1 MDEQQKEKLRQA
13 KVEAIEA
20 LRAIPAARYAVLA
33 DTDPR
38 LRDYCEMVRDE
49 PQHHNLYEVLAV
61 VRFFSLRERYEWDI
75 AAVKRFVKFAET
87 VKLSGTTCRRRYKCT
102 PVQVFQYA
110 SIWGFKKDGKR
121 LVRRACLFIPR
132 KYSKTTTSAIF
143 AAYDMMYGDANAQ
156 AYVAANSYDQAQQC
170 FREIRGI
177 VEGIDPSMRFFKTNR
192 HTVTFKRKERDSFAK
207 CLSSKINTKDG
218 LNASLVVMDE
228 YSQAVT
234 SEMLSV
240 LTTSM
245 AARREPL
252 TIIITTASDNLF
264 GPFATLLS
272 SYKQVL
278 RGELEA
284 DALFAHIFEPDVD
297 DEEWAETTWRKVQP
311 HYGVTV
317 QNDFYEAA
325 YQEALLD
332 PNEMLAFRTKL
343 LNIFAEAST
352 KVWMTYQQANDLLRD
367 LPLSAWKGRPAAMV
381 AFDLS
386 VRDDFS
392 AVAYQIYDERNNA
405 FHTHV
410 DYYFPEGALDSHPNR
425 ELYTLWAK
433 NGHLKLCKGDVIDYT
448 QIVNDILAAN
458 QYVQILNIG
467 YDAYK
472 SLTCVNL
479 LRAAIASESGMK
491 TAEKILRPVP
501 QTYGHFTASV
511 DSFQYGAL
519 IGKETMN
526 NNPINV
532 FCITNAVIDV
542 DRMGNKKPIK
552 RSALASS
559 GSSAQTCKIDG
570 IVVTLMDH
578 WLFNNWES

>member
-1 MDEQQKEKLRQA
+1 MDEAQKQKLRDA
-13 KVEAIEA
+13 KVSAVNA
-20 LRAIPAARYAVLA
+20 LREIPAERYFALAETDARLQG
-33 DTDPR
+33 
-38 LRDYCEMVRDE
+38 YCEEVRDNPE
-49 PQHHNLYEVLAV
+49 RHNLYEVLAV
-61 VRFFSLRERYEWDI
+61 VRFFTFRERYDWNVQS
-75 AAVKRFVKFAET
+75 VKRFINFAET
-87 VKLSGTTCRRRYKCT
+87 VKLSGVTGRRRYKCT
-102 PVQVFQYA
+102 PVQVFQFA
-110 SIWGFKKDGKR
+110 SIWGFYHEGKR

-156 AYVAANSYDQAQQC
+156 AYVAANSFDQAQQC

-177 VEGIDPSMRFFKTNR
+177 AEEIDPTGKFFKTNR
-192 HTVTFKRKERDSFAK
+192 HTVSFKRKERDTFAK
-207 CLSSKINTKDG
+207 CLSSMIKTKDG
-218 LNASLVVMDE
+218 LAASLVVCDE
-228 YSQAVT
+228 YSQAT
-234 SEMLSV
+234 SSEMLSV

-245 AARREPL
+245 ATRREPL

-264 GPFATLLS
+264 GPFANLLK
-272 SYKQVL
+272 SYKQVMM
-278 RGELEA
+278 GEIEA

-297 DEEWAETTWRKVQP
+297 DEEWEESTWRKVQP

-317 QNDFYEAA
+317 EKDFYQAA
-325 YQEALLD
+325 YQDALLD
-332 PNEMLAFRTKL
+332 PSEMLAFRTKL
-343 LNIFAEAST
+343 LNIFAEAEN

-367 LPLSAWKGRPAAMV
+367 RPLQSWVGRPPAMV

-392 AVAYQIYDERNNA
+392 AVAYQIYDAKNKA

-410 DYYFPEGALDSHPNR
+410 DYYFPEGALPSHPNR
-425 ELYTLWAK
+425 ELYTQWAK
-433 NGHLKLCKGDVIDYT
+433 DGHLKLCKGEVIDYA

-458 QYVQILNIG
+458 EYISIMNIG

-472 SLTCVNL
+472 ALTCVNL
-479 LRAAIASESGMK
+479 LRAAIGYDR
-491 TAEKILRPVP
+491 AEKILRPVP
-501 QTYGHFTASV
+501 QTYAHYTASV

-519 IGKETMN
+519 TGKETLN

-542 DRMGNKKPIK
+542 DRMQNKKPVK
-552 RSALASS
+552 RGGAFGGTAD
-559 GSSAQTCKIDG
+559 QTAKIDG
-570 IVVTLMDH
+570 LVVTLSCH

>member
-1 MDEQQKEKLRQA
+1 MDESQKEKLRQA
-13 KVEAIEA
+13 KVEAIDA
-20 LRAIPAARYAVLA
+20 LRTIPAARYDVLSE
-33 DTDPR
+33 TDLR
-38 LRDYCEMVRDE
+38 LRDYCCMVRDE
-49 PQHHNLYEVLAV
+49 PEAHNLYEVLSV
-61 VRFFSLRERYEWDI
+61 VRFFRLRDRYEWDTP
-75 AAVKRFVKFAET
+75 AVRRFIKFAET
-87 VKLSGTTCRRRYKCT
+87 VKLSGTTGRRRYKCT
-102 PVQVFQYA
+102 PVQVFEFA
-110 SIWGFKKDGKR
+110 SIWGFRKNGKR
-121 LVRRACLFIPR
+121 LIRRACLFIPR

-143 AAYDMMYGDANAQ
+143 AAFDMMYGDANAQ

-177 VEGIDPSMRFFKTNR
+177 VEGIDPKMRFFKTNR
-192 HTVTFKRKERDSFAK
+192 HTVSFKRKERDSFAK
-207 CLSSKINTKDG
+207 CLSSKISTKDG
-218 LNASLVVMDE
+218 LNASMVIMDE
-228 YSQAVT
+228 YSQAPT

-264 GPFATLLS
+264 GPFATLLG

-297 DEEWAETTWRKVQP
+297 DEEWSESTWRKVQP

-317 QNDFYEAA
+317 QSDFYEAA

-332 PNEMLAFRTKL
+332 PNEMMAFRTKL
-343 LNIFAEAST
+343 LNIFAEVNT

-367 LPLSAWKGRPAAMV
+367 RPLSSWEGRPDAMV

-386 VRDDFS
+386 ICDDFS
-392 AVAYQIYDERNNA
+392 TVAYQVYDKVNRA

-410 DYYFPEGALDSHPNR
+410 DYYFPEGALESHPNR
-425 ELYTLWAK
+425 ELYTMWAR
-433 NGHLKLCKGDVIDYT
+433 NGHLKLCKGEVIDYA

-458 QYVQILNIG
+458 EYITIVNIG

-472 SLTCVNL
+472 ALTCVNML
-479 LRAAIASESGMK
+479 RVAIPNGRAEKVLRA
-491 TAEKILRPVP
+491 VP
-501 QTYGHFTASV
+501 QTYAHYTASV

-519 IGKETMN
+519 TGKETMN

-532 FCITNAVIDV
+532 YCITNAVIDV
-542 DRMGNKKPIK
+542 DRMMNKKPIK
-552 RSALASS
+552 RAPNL
-559 GSSAQTCKIDG
+559 KVDG
-570 IVVTLMDH
+570 IICTLMCH
-578 WLFNNWES
+578 WLFNNWEP

>member
-1 MDEQQKEKLRQA
+1 MDEAQKQKLRQA
-13 KVEAIEA
+13 KEEAIDA
-20 LRAIPAARYAVLA
+20 LRGIPATRYTALA
-33 DTDPR
+33 ETDPR
-38 LRDYCEMVRDE
+38 LRDYCEMIRDE
-49 PQHHNLYEVLAV
+49 PECHNLYEVLSV
-61 VRFFSLRERYEWDI
+61 VRFFSLRDRYEWDA
-75 AAVKRFVKFAET
+75 AAVRRFIKFAET

-110 SIWGFKKDGKR
+110 SIWGFRKNGKR

-143 AAYDMMYGDANAQ
+143 ATYDMMYGDANAQ

-177 VEGIDPSMRFFKTNR
+177 VEGIDPTMRFFKTNR
-192 HTVTFKRKERDSFAK
+192 HTVSFKRKERDSFAK
-207 CLSSKINTKDG
+207 CLSSKISTKDG
-218 LNASLVVMDE
+218 LNASMVVMDE
-228 YSQAVT
+228 YSQSTT

-264 GPFATLLS
+264 GPFATLLG

-297 DEEWAETTWRKVQP
+297 DEEWSESTWRKVQP

-317 QNDFYEAA
+317 QSDFYQAA
-325 YQEALLD
+325 YEEALLD

-343 LNIFAEAST
+343 LNIFAEVET
-352 KVWMTYQQANDLLRD
+352 KVWMTYQQANALLRD
-367 LPLSAWKGRPAAMV
+367 LPLQSWQGRPPAMV

-392 AVAYQIYDERNNA
+392 AVAYQIYDRKNKT

-410 DYYFPEGALDSHPNR
+410 DYYFPEGALASHHNR
-425 ELYTLWAK
+425 ELYTMWAK
-433 NGHLKLCKGDVIDYT
+433 DGHLKLCKGDVIDYA
-448 QIVNDILAAN
+448 QIVNDILSAN
-458 QYVQILNIG
+458 EYIQIINIG

-472 SLTCVNL
+472 SLTCVNM
-479 LRAAIASESGMK
+479 LRAAIGYDRADK
-491 TAEKILRPVP
+491 VLRAVP
-501 QTYGHFTASV
+501 QTYGHYTASV

-519 IGKETMN
+519 TGKETMN

-542 DRMGNKKPIK
+542 DRMENKKPVK
-552 RSALASS
+552 RSPDL
-559 GSSAQTCKIDG
+559 KIDG
-570 IVVTLMDH
+570 IVCTLMCH

>member
-1 MDEQQKEKLRQA
+1 MDEAQKQKLRQA
-13 KVEAIEA
+13 KEEAIDA
-20 LRAIPAARYAVLA
+20 LRGIPATRYTALA
-33 DTDPR
+33 ETDPR
-38 LRDYCEMVRDE
+38 LRDYCEMIRDE
-49 PQHHNLYEVLAV
+49 PECHNLYEVLSV
-61 VRFFSLRERYEWDI
+61 VRFFSLRDRYEWDA
-75 AAVKRFVKFAET
+75 AAVRRFIKFAET

-110 SIWGFKKDGKR
+110 SIWGFRKNGKR

-143 AAYDMMYGDANAQ
+143 ATYDMMYGDANAQ

-177 VEGIDPSMRFFKTNR
+177 VEGIDPTMRFFKTNR
-192 HTVTFKRKERDSFAK
+192 HTVSFKRKERDSFAK
-207 CLSSKINTKDG
+207 CLSSKISTKDG
-218 LNASLVVMDE
+218 LNASMVVMDE
-228 YSQAVT
+228 YSQSTT

-252 TIIITTASDNLF
+252 TIIITTASNNLF
-264 GPFATLLS
+264 GPFAILLG

-297 DEEWAETTWRKVQP
+297 DEEWSESTWRKVQP

-317 QNDFYEAA
+317 QSDFYQAA
-325 YQEALLD
+325 YEEALLD

-343 LNIFAEAST
+343 LNIFAEVET
-352 KVWMTYQQANDLLRD
+352 KVWMTYQQANALLRD
-367 LPLSAWKGRPAAMV
+367 LPLQSWQGRPPAMV

-392 AVAYQIYDERNNA
+392 TVAYQIYDRDNKT

-410 DYYFPEGALDSHPNR
+410 DYYFPEGALASHHNR
-425 ELYTLWAK
+425 ELYTMWAK
-433 NGHLKLCKGDVIDYT
+433 NGHLKLCKGDVIDYA
-448 QIVNDILAAN
+448 QIVNDILSAN
-458 QYVQILNIG
+458 EYIQIINIG

-472 SLTCVNL
+472 SLTCVNM
-479 LRAAIASESGMK
+479 LRAAIGYDRADK
-491 TAEKILRPVP
+491 VLRAVP
-501 QTYGHFTASV
+501 QTYGHYTASV

-519 IGKETMN
+519 TGKETMN

-542 DRMGNKKPIK
+542 DRMENKKPVK
-552 RSALASS
+552 RSPDL
-559 GSSAQTCKIDG
+559 KIDG
-570 IVVTLMDH
+570 IICTLMCH